1 MSMEEYDLEDVAKA
15 LTWIFLLF
23 PHFALSHGLSNI
35 NMITIFNQICDTQC
49 NLLPLCN
56 SRETLCS
63 LAPFFNITAPCC
75 DQDYFDF
82 DNYGIGRHLMY
93 LFVVG
98 AVAFVVLLL
107 VEYEIVS
114 SVFYAIKSSF
124 TKFTLNESN
133 EPLDADVLEEKDK
146 VQSMTEL
153 KIQSYNLVVNNMS
166 KVYGKFV
173 AVNNMCVAV
182 EQ

>member
-1 MSMEEYDLEDVAKA
+1 MDEYDLEDVAKT

-49 NLLPLCN
+49 QLLYPLCN
-56 SRETLCS
+56 DREFLCAVAPTL
-63 LAPFFNITAPCC
+63 NITAPCC
-75 DQDYFDF
+75 DNDYFDF
-82 DNYGIGRHLMY
+82 DNYGIGRNLLY

-98 AVAFVVLLL
+98 ISVFAVLLL
-107 VEYEIVS
+107 NEYEIFAAA
-114 SVFYAIKSSF
+114 FYSIKSFFVS
-124 TKFTLNESN
+124 KFTLDPST
-133 EPLDADVLEEKDK
+133 EPIDSDVMEEKEK
-146 VQSMTEL
+146 VQNMSKLE
-153 KIQSYNLVVNNMS
+153 IESYNLVVKNMS

-182 EQ
+182 EE